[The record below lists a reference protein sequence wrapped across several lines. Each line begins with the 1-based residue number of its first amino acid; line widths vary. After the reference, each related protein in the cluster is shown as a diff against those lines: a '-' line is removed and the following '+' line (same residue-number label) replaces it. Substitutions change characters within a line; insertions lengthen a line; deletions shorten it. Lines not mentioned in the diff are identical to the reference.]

1 LHPWRVADDQV
12 YLNGQSEILAN
23 VLVEVEFTLLVGGQV
38 FFEVEI
44 RQIKLDCGLS
54 ISQPEYLAVHFRS
67 FDRLANVVY

>member
-1 LHPWRVADDQV
+1 M
-12 YLNGQSEILAN
+12 
-23 VLVEVEFTLLVGGQV
+23 EFTLLVGGQV

-67 FDRLANVVY
+67 FDRLANVVYWVDVSLKTSILAQDNG